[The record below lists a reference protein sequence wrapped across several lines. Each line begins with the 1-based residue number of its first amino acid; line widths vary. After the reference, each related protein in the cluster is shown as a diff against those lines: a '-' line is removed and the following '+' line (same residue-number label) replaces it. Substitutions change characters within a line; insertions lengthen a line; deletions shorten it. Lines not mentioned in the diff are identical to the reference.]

1 MTVVEAAALA
11 TPSIISRIN
20 GPTDFVQDEYNG
32 LICEVKSTESL
43 KNKMEQ
49 ALRLSKDEKEILS
62 QNAYQLVKTKFDS
75 TMFKQEFLKNREYL
89 LLLSKK

>member
-1 MTVVEAAALA
+1 
-11 TPSIISRIN
+11 
-20 GPTDFVQDEYNG
+20 
-32 LICEVKSTESL
+32 
-43 KNKMEQ
+43 MEQ

>member
-1 MTVVEAAALA
+1 MNCW
-11 TPSIISRIN
+11 RH
-20 GPTDFVQDEYNG
+20 EYNG

>member
-1 MTVVEAAALA
+1 MRREDM
-11 TPSIISRIN
+11 IRIFEDTMLLCDTN
-20 GPTDFVQDEYNG
+20 
-32 LICEVKSTESL
+32 ESL